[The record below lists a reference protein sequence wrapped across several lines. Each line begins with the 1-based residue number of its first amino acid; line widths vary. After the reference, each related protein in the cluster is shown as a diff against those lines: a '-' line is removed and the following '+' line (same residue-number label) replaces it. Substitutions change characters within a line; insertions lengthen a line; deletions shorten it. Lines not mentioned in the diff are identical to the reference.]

1 MYLNTLLLAVNYFNR
16 KTPSQMIGRVL
27 DVKNNQ
33 KQPPEVFYKKAVL
46 KNFVLFT
53 GKHLC
58 WSLFFNKVA
67 GLRRPAML
75 LKKKLQHRCFRVNNA
90 KFLKTLILKSVCER
104 LLLNNS
110 IDCNFLTLIL
120 LALIFG
126 AQFGKKSLIAVTDIL
141 KS

>member
-16 KTPSQMIGRVL
+16 KTSSQMIGRVL

-126 AQFGKKSLIAVTDIL
+126 AQFGKKSLIVVTDIL